1 LAVLAGDSS
10 EVAAIVARVPGAI
23 AQRMQQ
29 DALVTELP
37 HMLYGGDT
45 PLHLAAAALRYDVA
59 RALLASGAPV
69 DAVNRRGATVLHY
82 ACDSRP
88 SSATWDPTAQ
98 RRIIELLV
106 SRGAAVYPPGR
117 GRGTALPPAGPRPR
131 PAAGSALPAPRAAP
145 PPPPQKGGPTPVPP
159 AVPPP

>member
-1 LAVLAGDSS
+1 MAVLAGDSS
-10 EVAAIVARVPGAI
+10 EVAAIVAREPGAI

-106 SRGAAVYPPGR
+106 SRGAAGYPPGPGGGEALPR
-117 GRGTALPPAGPRPR
+117 AGRGGGPAG
-131 PAAGSALPAPRAAP
+131 
-145 PPPPQKGGPTPVPP
+145 GGPALFPGGGPRGP
-159 AVPPP
+159 AQ